1 VTGYALNFT
10 ERRVKNMRGF
20 TLGRKELVNLRLKAL
35 RSGVWFKALKRIDRV
50 LIDLT
55 LKVSDE
61 VHSHTLAKA
70 LLSVAVRVQNALRN
84 RISHV
89 IDEVGFRLARQLSL
103 IAEKMGS
110 TTAKTWRTDPSFA
123 KFLAI
128 MYINNHAG
136 TSP

>member
-1 VTGYALNFT
+1 VPGYALNFT
-10 ERRVKNMRGF
+10 ERRVKNMPGF

-35 RSGVWFKALKRIDRV
+35 RSGVWFKALKRIDRALV
-50 LIDLT
+50 DLT

-61 VHSHTLAKA
+61 VHSQTLVKA

-84 RISHV
+84 RSSRAV
-89 IDEVGFRLARQLSL
+89 DEVGFRLARQLSL
-103 IAEKMGS
+103 IAERMGNAA
-110 TTAKTWRTDPSFA
+110 AKTWRTDPSFA

>member
-1 VTGYALNFT
+1 MTGYALNFT
-10 ERRVKNMRGF
+10 ERRVKNMCCF
-20 TLGRKELVNLRLKAL
+20 TLERKELIKLKLKAL
-35 RSGVWFKALKRIDRV
+35 RSGVWFKALKRIDRA

-55 LKVSDE
+55 LKVSNE

-70 LLSVAVRVQNALRN
+70 LLSVATRVQNALRN

-89 IDEVGFRLARQLSL
+89 VDKIGFRFARQLSL
-103 IAEKMGS
+103 IAEKMGN
-110 TTAKTWRTDPSFA
+110 TAAKTWRTDPSFA